1 MSNGKVMIIHLIIG
15 FIKKTPLHK
24 MSYFPELR
32 DHTKK
37 QTKFELD
44 LSSYARRSDL
54 KNPIGVKT

>member
-15 FIKKTPLHK
+15 FIKKTLLHK
-24 MSYFPELR
+24 MSYFPELH

-44 LSSYARRSDL
+44 LSSYATRSDL
-54 KNPIGVKT
+54 KNPTGVET